1 MSVRGGLLPHTENEG
16 RSTGYLKCLYTN
28 AQSLGNK
35 QGELEVL
42 VMSRNYDVIG
52 ITETWWDNSHD
63 WSTVMDGYK
72 LFRKD
77 RQGRKGGGVA
87 LYVREQYDCSE
98 LRYETV
104 EKPECLWI
112 KFRSVCN
119 KSDVVV
125 GVCYRPPDQGDEVD
139 EAFFRQLTE
148 ATRSHALILM
158 GDFNF
163 PDICWESNTAV
174 HRQSR
179 KFLESV
185 GDNFLAQVL
194 EEPTRGG
201 AFLDLLLTNRVE
213 LVGEAKVDGNLG
225 GSDHGLVEFRILT
238 QGRKVSSRIRTLDFR
253 KADFDSLRERM
264 ARIPWGTNLKGKGV
278 QESWLYFKES
288 LLRLQGQTIPMSRKN
303 SKYGRRQAWLNGEI
317 LADLKHKK
325 EAYKKWKVGHMTR
338 EEYKNIARACRNE
351 IRRAKSHLELQ
362 LARDVKSN
370 KKGFFRYVGNK
381 KKAKESVSPLL
392 NEGGNL
398 VTEDVEKANVLNA
411 FFASVFTNK
420 VSSQTAALGITKWGR
435 DGQPSVE
442 IEVVRDYLEKLDV
455 HKSMGPDEL
464 HPRVLKE
471 LAAVIA
477 EPLAII
483 FENSWRTG
491 EVPDDWKKANVV
503 PIFKKGKKED
513 PGKYRPVSL
522 TSVPGKIME
531 QVLKES
537 ILKHLHERKLIR
549 NSQHGFTKGRSCL
562 TNLIAF
568 YDEITGSVDEG
579 KAVDVLFL
587 DFSKAF
593 DTVSHSILVS
603 KLRKY
608 GLDECTIRWVESW
621 LDCRAQQVVINGSM
635 SSWQPVSSG
644 VPQGSVLGPVLFNIF
659 INDLED
665 GVDCTLSKFAD
676 DTKLGG
682 VVDTLEGRDRIQKD
696 LDKLEDW
703 AKRNLMRFN
712 KDKCRVLHLG
722 RKNPMHSY
730 RLGTEWLGS
739 SSAEKDLG
747 VTVDEKLDMSQQCAL
762 VAKKANGIL
771 GCISRG
777 IASRSRDVI
786 VPLYST
792 LVRPHLEY
800 CVQFWAPHFKKDVDK
815 LERVQR
821 RATKMIRGLEHMTYE
836 ERLRE
841 LGLFSLQKRRM
852 RGDLIAAFNYLRG
865 GSREDGSRLFS
876 VVEEDRTRSNG
887 LKLQWGRFRLDIRK
901 NFFTRRVVKNWNA
914 LPREVVESP
923 SLEVF
928 KVRLDKAL
936 AGMI

>member
-1 MSVRGGLLPHTENEG
+1 MNTTPPPGPSPLPPGRRPSMRRRRRPCRTFWRPPQWPWAPPPSPTATRRAPRGARRAPGGNGRRASWSWWGRGPGRYSWSRRRWVGEMTQRQTGGLPPPGRTHWGPGEG
-16 RSTGYLKCLYTN
+16 HP
-28 AQSLGNK
+28 QS
-35 QGELEVL
+35 
-42 VMSRNYDVIG
+42 
-52 ITETWWDNSHD
+52 WW
-63 WSTVMDGYK
+63 G
-72 LFRKD
+72 
-77 RQGRKGGGVA
+77 
-87 LYVREQYDCSE
+87 
-98 LRYETV
+98 
-104 EKPECLWI
+104 
-112 KFRSVCN
+112 
-119 KSDVVV
+119 
-125 GVCYRPPDQGDEVD
+125 
-139 EAFFRQLTE
+139 
-148 ATRSHALILM
+148 
-158 GDFNF
+158 
-163 PDICWESNTAV
+163 
-174 HRQSR
+174 
-179 KFLESV
+179 
-185 GDNFLAQVL
+185 
-194 EEPTRGG
+194 
-201 AFLDLLLTNRVE
+201 
-213 LVGEAKVDGNLG
+213 
-225 GSDHGLVEFRILT
+225 
-238 QGRKVSSRIRTLDFR
+238 
-253 KADFDSLRERM
+253 
-264 ARIPWGTNLKGKGV
+264 
-278 QESWLYFKES
+278 
-288 LLRLQGQTIPMSRKN
+288 
-303 SKYGRRQAWLNGEI
+303 
-317 LADLKHKK
+317 
-325 EAYKKWKVGHMTR
+325 
-338 EEYKNIARACRNE
+338 
-351 IRRAKSHLELQ
+351 
-362 LARDVKSN
+362 
-370 KKGFFRYVGNK
+370 
-381 KKAKESVSPLL
+381 
-392 NEGGNL
+392 
-398 VTEDVEKANVLNA
+398 
-411 FFASVFTNK
+411 
-420 VSSQTAALGITKWGR
+420 
-435 DGQPSVE
+435 
-442 IEVVRDYLEKLDV
+442 
-455 HKSMGPDEL
+455 
-464 HPRVLKE
+464 
-471 LAAVIA
+471 
-477 EPLAII
+477 
-483 FENSWRTG
+483 
-491 EVPDDWKKANVV
+491 
-503 PIFKKGKKED
+503 ED
-513 PGKYRPVSL
+513 PGNYRPVSL

-537 ILKHLHERKLIR
+537 ILKHLHERKVIR

-603 KLRKY
+603 KLKKY
-608 GLDECTIRWVESW
+608 GLDECTVRWVESW
-621 LDCRAQQVVINGSM
+621 LDCRAQRVVINGSM
-635 SSWQPVSSG
+635 SSWQLVSSG

-682 VVDTLEGRDRIQKD
+682 VVDTLESRDRVQRD

-777 IASRSRDVI
+777 IASSSRDVI
-786 VPLYST
+786 VPFYST

-800 CVQFWAPHFKKDVDK
+800 CVQFWAPHYKKDVDK

-901 NFFTRRVVKNWNA
+901 NFFTRRVVKHWNA

>member
-1 MSVRGGLLPHTENEG
+1 MSVRGGLLPHTGNEG

-52 ITETWWDNSHD
+52 ITETWWDSSHD

-104 EKPECLWI
+104 EKPESLWI

-139 EAFFRQLTE
+139 EAFFRQLME

-194 EEPTRGG
+194 GEPTRGG

-225 GSDHGLVEFRILT
+225 GSDHELVEFRILT

-264 ARIPWGTNLKGKGV
+264 GRIPWGTIMKGKGV

-303 SKYGRRQAWLNGEI
+303 SKHGRRPAWLNGEI

-338 EEYKNIARACRNE
+338 EEYKNIARACRKD

-381 KKAKESVSPLL
+381 KKAKESVGPLL

-420 VSSQTAALGITKWGR
+420 VSSQTALGITEWGR

-513 PGKYRPVSL
+513 PGNYRPVSL

-537 ILKHLHERKLIR
+537 ILKHLHERKVIR

-621 LDCRAQQVVINGSM
+621 LDCRAQRVVINGSM

-722 RKNPMHSY
+722 WKNPMHRY

-800 CVQFWAPHFKKDVDK
+800 CVQFWAPHYKKDVDK

-852 RGDLIAAFNYLRG
+852 RGDLIAAFNYLNG
-865 GSREDGSRLFS
+865 GSKEDGSRLFS
-876 VVEEDRTRSNG
+876 MVADDRTRSNG

-901 NFFTRRVVKNWNA
+901 NFFTTRVVKHWNA

>member
-1 MSVRGGLLPHTENEG
+1 
-16 RSTGYLKCLYTN
+16 
-28 AQSLGNK
+28 
-35 QGELEVL
+35 
-42 VMSRNYDVIG
+42 
-52 ITETWWDNSHD
+52 
-63 WSTVMDGYK
+63 
-72 LFRKD
+72 
-77 RQGRKGGGVA
+77 
-87 LYVREQYDCSE
+87 
-98 LRYETV
+98 
-104 EKPECLWI
+104 
-112 KFRSVCN
+112 
-119 KSDVVV
+119 
-125 GVCYRPPDQGDEVD
+125 
-139 EAFFRQLTE
+139 
-148 ATRSHALILM
+148 
-158 GDFNF
+158 
-163 PDICWESNTAV
+163 
-174 HRQSR
+174 
-179 KFLESV
+179 
-185 GDNFLAQVL
+185 
-194 EEPTRGG
+194 
-201 AFLDLLLTNRVE
+201 
-213 LVGEAKVDGNLG
+213 
-225 GSDHGLVEFRILT
+225 
-238 QGRKVSSRIRTLDFR
+238 
-253 KADFDSLRERM
+253 M
-264 ARIPWGTNLKGKGV
+264 A
-278 QESWLYFKES
+278 
-288 LLRLQGQTIPMSRKN
+288 
-303 SKYGRRQAWLNGEI
+303 
-317 LADLKHKK
+317 
-325 EAYKKWKVGHMTR
+325 R

-381 KKAKESVSPLL
+381 KKAQESVGPLL

-398 VTEDVEKANVLNA
+398 VTEDVEKAKVLNA

-420 VSSQTAALGITKWGR
+420 VSSQTAALGITAWGV

-442 IEVVRDYLEKLDV
+442 KEVVRDYLEKLDV
-455 HKSMGPDEL
+455 HKSMVPDEL

-483 FENSWRTG
+483 FENSWRMG

-513 PGKYRPVSL
+513 PGNYRPVSL
-522 TSVPGKIME
+522 TSVPRKIME

-537 ILKHLHERKLIR
+537 ILKHLHERKVIK

-562 TNLIAF
+562 TNLITF
-568 YDEITGSVDEG
+568 YDEITVSVDEG

-593 DTVSHSILVS
+593 DTISHSILVS
-603 KLRKY
+603 KLKKY

-621 LDCRAQQVVINGSM
+621 LDCRAQRVVINGSM

-682 VVDTLEGRDRIQKD
+682 VVDTLEGRDRIQRD

-722 RKNPMHSY
+722 RKNPVHRY

-739 SSAEKDLG
+739 RSAEKNLG

-777 IASRSRDVI
+777 IVSRSRDVI

-800 CVQFWAPHFKKDVDK
+800 CVQFWAPHYTKDVDK

-821 RATKMIRGLEHMTYE
+821 RATKMIRGLET
-836 ERLRE
+836 
-841 LGLFSLQKRRM
+841 
-852 RGDLIAAFNYLRG
+852 
-865 GSREDGSRLFS
+865 
-876 VVEEDRTRSNG
+876 
-887 LKLQWGRFRLDIRK
+887 
-901 NFFTRRVVKNWNA
+901 
-914 LPREVVESP
+914 
-923 SLEVF
+923 
-928 KVRLDKAL
+928 
-936 AGMI
+936 

>member
-1 MSVRGGLLPHTENEG
+1 MR
-16 RSTGYLKCLYTN
+16 
-28 AQSLGNK
+28 
-35 QGELEVL
+35 
-42 VMSRNYDVIG
+42 
-52 ITETWWDNSHD
+52 
-63 WSTVMDGYK
+63 
-72 LFRKD
+72 
-77 RQGRKGGGVA
+77 
-87 LYVREQYDCSE
+87 
-98 LRYETV
+98 
-104 EKPECLWI
+104 
-112 KFRSVCN
+112 
-119 KSDVVV
+119 
-125 GVCYRPPDQGDEVD
+125 
-139 EAFFRQLTE
+139 
-148 ATRSHALILM
+148 
-158 GDFNF
+158 
-163 PDICWESNTAV
+163 
-174 HRQSR
+174 
-179 KFLESV
+179 
-185 GDNFLAQVL
+185 
-194 EEPTRGG
+194 
-201 AFLDLLLTNRVE
+201 
-213 LVGEAKVDGNLG
+213 
-225 GSDHGLVEFRILT
+225 
-238 QGRKVSSRIRTLDFR
+238 
-253 KADFDSLRERM
+253 
-264 ARIPWGTNLKGKGV
+264 GKGV

-288 LLRLQGQTIPMSRKN
+288 SLRLQGQTIPMCRKN
-303 SKYGRRQAWLNGEI
+303 SKYGRRLAWLNSEI

-325 EAYKKWKVGHMTR
+325 EAYKKWKVGQTTKK
-338 EEYKNIARACRNE
+338 EYKNIARACRSE
-351 IRRAKSHLELQ
+351 IRKAKSHLELQ
-362 LARDVKSN
+362 LARDVKGN
-370 KKGFFRYVGNK
+370 KKGFFRYVSNK
-381 KKAKESVSPLL
+381 KKVKESVRPLL
-392 NEGGNL
+392 NEEGNL
-398 VTEDVEKANVLNA
+398 VTEDVEKANVLSA

-420 VSSQTAALGITKWGR
+420 VSSQTTALGSTVWGGG
-435 DGQPSVE
+435 DQPSVE
-442 IEVVRDYLEKLDV
+442 KEVLWDYLEKLNK
-455 HKSMGPDEL
+455 HKSMGPDAL

-471 LAAVIA
+471 LADVIA

-483 FENSWRTG
+483 FENSRQSG

-513 PGKYRPVSL
+513 SGNYRPVSL

-537 ILKHLHERKLIR
+537 ILKHLEETKVIR
-549 NSQHGFTKGRSCL
+549 NSEHRFTKGKSCL
-562 TNLIAF
+562 TNLNAF

-593 DTVSHSILVS
+593 DTVSHSILAS
-603 KLRKY
+603 KLKKY
-608 GLDECTIRWVESW
+608 GLDEWTIRWIESW
-621 LDCRAQQVVINGSM
+621 LDCRAQRVVINGSM

-644 VPQGSVLGPVLFNIF
+644 VPQGSVLGLVLFNIL

-676 DTKLGG
+676 DAKLGG
-682 VVDTLEGRDRIQKD
+682 KVDTLEGRDRIQRA

-712 KDKCRVLHLG
+712 KDKCRVLHFG
-722 RKNPMHSY
+722 RKNPMHHY

-739 SSAEKDLG
+739 NSPEKDLG
-747 VTVDEKLDMSQQCAL
+747 VTVNEKLDMSQQCAV

-786 VPLYST
+786 VRLYST
-792 LVRPHLEY
+792 LVSPHLEY
-800 CVQFWAPHFKKDVDK
+800 CVQFWAPHYKKDVEK

-852 RGDLIAAFNYLRG
+852 RGDLIAAFNYLKG
-865 GSREDGSRLFS
+865 GSKEDGSRLFS
-876 VVEEDRTRSNG
+876 VVADDRMRSNG

-901 NFFTRRVVKNWNA
+901 NFFTRRMVKHWNV

>member
-1 MSVRGGLLPHTENEG
+1 M
-16 RSTGYLKCLYTN
+16 C
-28 AQSLGNK
+28 
-35 QGELEVL
+35 
-42 VMSRNYDVIG
+42 
-52 ITETWWDNSHD
+52 
-63 WSTVMDGYK
+63 
-72 LFRKD
+72 RK
-77 RQGRKGGGVA
+77 K
-87 LYVREQYDCSE
+87 
-98 LRYETV
+98 
-104 EKPECLWI
+104 
-112 KFRSVCN
+112 
-119 KSDVVV
+119 
-125 GVCYRPPDQGDEVD
+125 
-139 EAFFRQLTE
+139 
-148 ATRSHALILM
+148 
-158 GDFNF
+158 
-163 PDICWESNTAV
+163 
-174 HRQSR
+174 
-179 KFLESV
+179 
-185 GDNFLAQVL
+185 
-194 EEPTRGG
+194 
-201 AFLDLLLTNRVE
+201 
-213 LVGEAKVDGNLG
+213 
-225 GSDHGLVEFRILT
+225 
-238 QGRKVSSRIRTLDFR
+238 
-253 KADFDSLRERM
+253 
-264 ARIPWGTNLKGKGV
+264 
-278 QESWLYFKES
+278 
-288 LLRLQGQTIPMSRKN
+288 
-303 SKYGRRQAWLNGEI
+303 SKYGRRPAWLNSEI

-325 EAYKKWKVGHMTR
+325 EAYKKWKIGQMTR
-338 EEYKNIARACRNE
+338 DEYKNIARACRSE
-351 IRRAKSHLELQ
+351 IRKAKSLLELQ
-362 LARDVKSN
+362 LATDVKSN
-370 KKGFFRYVGNK
+370 KKGFFRYISNK
-381 KKAKESVSPLL
+381 KEVKESVRPLL

-420 VSSQTAALGITKWGR
+420 VSSQTTALGSTAWEG
-435 DGQPSVE
+435 GAQPSVE
-442 IEVVRDYLEKLDV
+442 KEVIQDYLEKLDE
-455 HKSMGPDEL
+455 HKSMGPDAL

-471 LAAVIA
+471 LADVIA

-483 FENSWRTG
+483 LENSWRSG
-491 EVPDDWKKANVV
+491 EVPDNWKKANVV
-503 PIFKKGKKED
+503 PIFKKGKEED
-513 PGKYRPVSL
+513 PGNYRPVSL
-522 TSVPGKIME
+522 TSVHGKIMK

-537 ILKHLHERKLIR
+537 ILKHLEERKVIR
-549 NSQHGFTKGRSCL
+549 NSQHGFIKGKSCL

-579 KAVDVLFL
+579 KAVDVAFL

-593 DTVSHSILVS
+593 DIVSHSILAR
-603 KLRKY
+603 KLKKY
-608 GLDECTIRWVESW
+608 GLDEWTIRWTESW
-621 LDCRAQQVVINGSM
+621 LNCQAQRVVINGSM

-682 VVDTLEGRDRIQKD
+682 EVDTLEGRDRIQRD

-722 RKNPMHSY
+722 RKNPMHCY

-739 SSAEKDLG
+739 SSAEKDLE
-747 VTVDEKLDMSQQCAL
+747 VTVDENLDMSQQCAL

-800 CVQFWAPHFKKDVDK
+800 CVQFWAPHYKKDVEK

-821 RATKMIRGLEHMTYE
+821 RATKIIRGLEHITYE

-841 LGLFSLQKRRM
+841 LGMLNLRKRRM
-852 RGDLIAAFNYLRG
+852 REDLIAAFNYLKG
-865 GSREDGSRLFS
+865 GSKEDGSRLFS
-876 VVEEDRTRSNG
+876 VVADDRTRSNG

-901 NFFTRRVVKNWNA
+901 NFFRRRVVKHRNA